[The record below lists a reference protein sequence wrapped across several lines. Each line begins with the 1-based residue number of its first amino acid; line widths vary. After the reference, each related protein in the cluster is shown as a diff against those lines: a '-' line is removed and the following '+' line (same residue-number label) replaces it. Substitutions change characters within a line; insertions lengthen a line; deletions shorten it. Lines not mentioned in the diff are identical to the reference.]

1 MAKRRTASK
10 RRAKK
15 VPKRRPNKVMSFHQA
30 ARRKRSAPQRDQPEP
45 KGDRLQKAA
54 YNAEVLEPD
63 NLKEPTKASE
73 LPGNDPREDVSSLS
87 MKMTKQF
94 AEGTAKE
101 STRAISIF
109 IPPLANP
116 LLTRNATVA
125 ITRELFGYVAQQ
137 VRLNLQSMNALP
149 RSRSPQ
155 ELLIV
160 QGNFAKATSENIF
173 EAASSIFRIASQ
185 MAAEVGRDRPRMGLA
200 ER

>member
-15 VPKRRPNKVMSFHQA
+15 VSKRRPNKVMSFHQA
-30 ARRKRSAPQRDQPEP
+30 ARRKRSEPQRDQPP

-54 YNAEVLEPD
+54 YSAEVLKPD